1 MSSIVHYE
9 ARVTETSQ
17 FFLNETERVRANT
30 GQELN
35 FTWWLQLFAFDV
47 IHEIAY
53 SKPLGFVKK
62 GGDIE
67 GILASLEK
75 WFSYVGPVCRA
86 TLKLT

>member
-9 ARVTETSQ
+9 PRVTETSRL
-17 FFLNETERVRANT
+17 FLDETERVRANT
-30 GQELN
+30 GKELD

-47 IHEIAY
+47 ITEVAY

-67 GILASLEK
+67 GILASLET
-75 WFSYVGPVCRA
+75 WFSYIGTVS
-86 TLKLT
+86 LTTST